1 MKYVELGRTGVR
13 ASILG
18 MGGHEYL
25 QNGKSR
31 GFNEDFRRST
41 TPGEILEGFGQE
53 NRLAILKSSYELGI
67 NFFDVTQDSEK
78 EALGRNLKQLPP
90 PYDVVIQTR
99 PEGMVYTYDKNNTK
113 MADLI
118 LLRNE
123 AQRILKLLQRETI
136 DFFNIAPMK
145 CAFEHDP
152 EYLEKLGYNIS
163 VLKQEG
169 LIRFACA
176 DTFSGEETYLRMIQS
191 GYFDVIYI
199 NFNFADYQAQ
209 NRVMKAAKAQKM
221 GVITREAYMK
231 GQLFHMA
238 KEAGIEQIS
247 DLADAALRWSLS
259 REGVDMVIYGTG
271 KPEHLRDASEA
282 FEKKFSELDE
292 RLISRIM
299 QTQLYKA
306 YEAEKNKEFL
316 EL

>member
-1 MKYVELGRTGVR
+1 M
-13 ASILG
+13 
-18 MGGHEYL
+18 
-25 QNGKSR
+25 
-31 GFNEDFRRST
+31 
-41 TPGEILEGFGQE
+41 
-53 NRLAILKSSYELGI
+53 
-67 NFFDVTQDSEK
+67 
-78 EALGRNLKQLPP
+78 KQLPP

-123 AQRILKLLQRETI
+123 AQRILKFLQRETI

-199 NFNFADYQAQ
+199 NFNFVDYQAQ
-209 NRVMKAAKAQKM
+209 NR
-221 GVITREAYMK
+221 G
-231 GQLFHMA
+231 
-238 KEAGIEQIS
+238 
-247 DLADAALRWSLS
+247 D
-259 REGVDMVIYGTG
+259 EGCRGSKDG
-271 KPEHLRDASEA
+271 
-282 FEKKFSELDE
+282 ELLQE
-292 RLISRIM
+292 RR
-299 QTQLYKA
+299 A
-306 YEAEKNKEFL
+306 
-316 EL
+316 